1 MRASNMTDWPDS
13 MPEPVARL
21 LGELFDP
28 DQIGGFWVSDDA
40 RRVTAR
46 VYVDGYVC
54 AYTYEL
60 DDESGEYILRGYNP
74 LGRARL

>member
-1 MRASNMTDWPDS
+1 

-21 LGELFDP
+21 LSELFDP
-28 DQIGGFWVSDDA
+28 GDLGGYWVSEDA

-46 VYVDGYVC
+46 IYVDGYVC
-54 AYTYEL
+54 SYTYEL
-60 DDESGEYILRGYNP
+60 DEETDEYVLRGYNP

>member
-1 MRASNMTDWPDS
+1 MHDWPES

-28 DQIGGFWVSDDA
+28 DDVGGYWVSDDA
-40 RRVTAR
+40 TRVTAR

-54 AYTYEL
+54 SYTYEL
-60 DDESGEYILRGYNP
+60 DDQTGEYVLRGYNP